1 MSSAPSPEASGEPAA
16 GPAAVDPA
24 AAGPAAA
31 DPAADSAAEPAPG
44 PVPWL
49 DEAEITTWVRL
60 AAVLELLPAALDA
73 QLRRDAALTHF
84 EYWVLAM
91 LSEAPGRSL
100 RMTQLAGRTNATLPR
115 LSHVVSRLE
124 ARDLVRRQ
132 PSPDDRRATDVHL
145 TTSGWDAVVAAAPG
159 HVRAVR
165 HLVLDGLT
173 PDQVRGLAAT
183 ADVMLAKLDPGGG
196 MTASYQRPR
205 LSGGEEYS
213 I

>member
-1 MSSAPSPEASGEPAA
+1 MSSAPTPD
-16 GPAAVDPA
+16 AAVTTP
-24 AAGPAAA
+24 GESA
-31 DPAADSAAEPAPG
+31 DLG

-49 DEAEITTWVRL
+49 DEEEISAWVRL
-60 AAVLELLPAALDA
+60 AALLELLPAALDA
-73 QLRRDAALTHF
+73 QLRRDDGLTHF

-100 RMTQLAGRTNATLPR
+100 RMTQLAARTNATLPR

-124 ARDLVRRQ
+124 ARSLVRRQ
-132 PSPDDRRATDVHL
+132 TSPEDRRATDVHL
-145 TTSGWDAVVAAAPG
+145 TDPGWDAVVAAAPG
-159 HVRAVR
+159 HVRTVR

-173 PDQVRGLAAT
+173 REQVRELAAT

-196 MTASYQRPR
+196 MTAPYQRPR
-205 LSGGEEYS
+205 LGGDDYS